1 MREKN
6 WGKVSD
12 LETFEALAPG
22 IQKRNVFGP
31 DTGWN
36 DYVMRHFIL
45 PQGIAIPPHC
55 HDWDHLALS
64 LEGHGEVV
72 VEGEH
77 CDLEKGTGCAFP
89 PERSTFSATSATV
102 NLHFCASSPLTATR
116 TRRTAAASPRGT

>member
-45 PQGIAIPPHC
+45 PKGIAIPPHR

-77 CDLEKGTGCAFP
+77 CDIEKGNWVRVPAGKEHSFRNIGDG
-89 PERSTFSATSATV
+89 EFTFLCIVPTHGDPHAKD
-102 NLHFCASSPLTATR
+102 CCC
-116 TRRTAAASPRGT
+116 

>member
-6 WGKVSD
+6 WGKVRD

-45 PQGIAIPPHC
+45 FRRNCHPPPLPRLGSSGIIA
-55 HDWDHLALS
+55 
-64 LEGHGEVV
+64 GG
-72 VEGEH
+72 
-77 CDLEKGTGCAFP
+77 
-89 PERSTFSATSATV
+89 
-102 NLHFCASSPLTATR
+102 
-116 TRRTAAASPRGT
+116 TRRSCGGRGALRP